1 MKDHEWALVQLCP
14 HIQKKKKKSLR
25 HNQLLCSNL
34 LGDENSVLEESS
46 L

>member
-1 MKDHEWALVQLCP
+1 MKDHEWALVQLCT
-14 HIQKKKKKSLR
+14 HIQKKKSLR
-25 HNQLLCSNL
+25 HSQLLCSNL